1 MRSRLFKILTCTLLC
16 ATLILSVAI
25 SAGAVSADNA
35 YIYDSWGNVVDV
47 PSGYEINQTIGGSNG
62 TALKSPMDM
71 YYRNDTLYV
80 LDSGN
85 SRIVLFDK
93 NYNYKSEI
101 KEFYTLENGDK
112 KMTSLNE
119 PQGIF
124 VTLDGR
130 IAVADTGNYRV
141 LICKTNGEIEKILT
155 KPDSENY
162 SKDLTFKPVK
172 VIIDDLDNVY
182 VLAEGFYYGAIVYD
196 ANGNYKNFF
205 GASKV
210 KVSAA
215 LIADMFWRKFMNDK
229 QLDYT
234 KNYIPAAF
242 TSFDIDSK
250 NFIYTIVAE
259 NDGAIRKLNFLGN
272 DIFAPEQG
280 PDPLDKTFYG
290 DRLSQFFNGATFTTS
305 FCDIAISDEDFVY
318 ALDKTKGRI
327 FEYDKD
333 SNLLNVFGA
342 KGSQTG
348 TFRTPVAVETVDRD
362 VLVLDQD
369 KAQISVFSPTDYGSL
384 IHEATILYHKGLF
397 DDAYDKWQN
406 VLAINANS
414 DLAYRGIGRA
424 YLQQENYTEAMH
436 YAKLGQDRLGY
447 SKAFRL
453 YRSDVVR
460 KYFVYAVVAIA
471 LLIVIAIIIK
481 KNSKKI
487 KSLLHI
493 KEKKPSLFRIKNI
506 FFHPIDFYEKLHY
519 DRTADSVIKSLIV
532 VLLFFIGQVMNNLA
546 TGFIFNQNNI
556 TEFNAFF
563 ITAQSLG
570 LVAIWVVSEMVV
582 GSLRFGHGTIRTV
595 FNGTAAALIPYT
607 ITIYINIILSQVLV
621 YEEKTIMTI
630 ISTVGLLLTVYLL
643 YQSVRVLQK
652 YNVLEA
658 VLAMV
663 FDVLVAVIIILLLI
677 IIYMLFRQMFIFC
690 TTIFQEVMFRFG

>member
-1 MRSRLFKILTCTLLC
+1 MLSNLFKKLICTLLC
-16 ATLILSVAI
+16 IGVILSASI
-25 SAGAVSADNA
+25 SVGAATVDNA

-47 PSGYEINQTIGGSNG
+47 PSGYEISQTIGIFNG
-62 TALKSPMDM
+62 TTLKSPMDM

-85 SRIVLFDK
+85 SRIVMFDNK
-93 NYNYKSEI
+93 YNYKSEI
-101 KEFYTLENGDK
+101 KDFYTLENGQK
-112 KMTSLNE
+112 KMTELNE

-124 VTLDGR
+124 VTIDGR

-141 LICKTNGEIEKILT
+141 LICKSNGEIERILT

-196 ANGNYKNFF
+196 ANGNYENFF

-210 KVSAA
+210 KVSAS
-215 LIADMFWRKFMNDK
+215 LIADMFWRKFMNEK

-290 DRLSQFFNGATFTTS
+290 DRLSQFLNGATYTTS
-305 FCDIAISDEDFVY
+305 FIDIAVSDEDFVY

-342 KGSQTG
+342 KGSQAG
-348 TFRTPVAVETVDRD
+348 TFRTPVAVETVYRD

-369 KAQISVFSPTDYGSL
+369 KAQISIFSPTDYGSL
-384 IHEATILYHKGLF
+384 IHDATILYHKGLF
-397 DDAYDKWQN
+397 NEAYNKWQN
-406 VLAINANS
+406 VLAVNSNS

-424 YLQQENYTEAMH
+424 YLQQEKYTEAMH

-453 YRSDVVR
+453 YRSDVAR
-460 KYFVYAVVAIA
+460 KYFVYGVLAIA
-471 LLIVIAIIIK
+471 FLIVMAISIK
-481 KNSKKI
+481 KNSKKL
-487 KSLLHI
+487 KLLLHI
-493 KEKKPSLFRIKNI
+493 KEKNPALFRLKNV
-506 FFHPIDFYEKLHY
+506 FFHPIDFYEKLYY
-519 DRTADSVIKSLIV
+519 DRTTDSVIKSVVI
-532 VLLFFIGQVMNNLA
+532 VLLFFVGQVMNNLA

-570 LVAIWVVSEMVV
+570 LVAIWVISEMVV
-582 GSLRFGHGTIRTV
+582 GSLRFGHGNIRTV

-607 ITIYINIILSQVLV
+607 ITIYINIILSQFLV

-630 ISTVGLLLTVYLL
+630 VSTIGLLLTVFLL
-643 YQSVRVLQK
+643 YQSVRILQK

-658 VLAMV
+658 ILAMV
-663 FDVLVAVIIILLLI
+663 FDILVAIVLILLLI
-677 IIYMLFRQMFIFC
+677 IVYMLFRQIFIFC
-690 TTIFQEVMFRFG
+690 TTIFQEIMFRIG